1 MKKTVLI
8 FGISS
13 FLGSNLAQ
21 LLEKEYRVI
30 GTYFKTPVNYPGIT
44 CYPCDVL
51 KKDSVNNLTAF
62 IQPDYVIYAVGMNS
76 LTECKLNPK
85 LADALNTSGA
95 INVCV
100 SSDRYNAKFIF
111 FSSAYVM
118 NGEDLI
124 SKENETPFP
133 NSIYGNS
140 LASTEFYV
148 QRSCLNYLILRCS
161 NLYGQSYSH
170 KRPNWFES
178 IQMGIIKNQPILA
191 NEMIR
196 GGFLDV
202 HLAAKI
208 LIQLLK
214 LNVTNRLLHLSSSN
228 HVSRYEFAVK
238 VANVFKKDPSLIQKH
253 SPDFPLSEGTIKS
266 GNILQGQNA
275 IYNFK
280 LDITNIEEVIGQ
292 KMPTIEDSLF
302 YTQKRL
308 LEYSSEKNS

>member
-21 LLEKEYRVI
+21 LLEKEYRII
-30 GTYFKTPVNYPGIT
+30 GTYYKNPVNYPGMT

-62 IQPDYVIYAVGMNS
+62 IRPDFIIYAVGMNS
-76 LTECKLNPK
+76 LSSCMKQPK
-85 LADALNTSGA
+85 LADALNTAGA

-118 NGEDLI
+118 GGEDVFY
-124 SKENETPFP
+124 KENETPFP

-161 NLYGQSYSH
+161 NLYGLSYLH
-170 KRPNWFES
+170 LHPNWFEI
-178 IQMGIIKNQPILA
+178 IQMGYIKEQPIMA
-191 NEMIR
+191 NDVVQ

-202 HLAAKI
+202 HLAGKI
-208 LIQLLK
+208 LMQLLK
-214 LNVTNRLLHLSSSN
+214 SNVTNRLLHISSSDYC
-228 HVSRYEFAVK
+228 SRFQFAQ
-238 VANVFKKDPSLIQKH
+238 AMAQVFKKDQSLIQKH
-253 SPDFPLSEGTIKS
+253 LSEFPLLEGTIKS
-266 GNILQGQNA
+266 TNNKDQNSV
-275 IYNFK
+275 YSFK
-280 LDITNIEEVIGQ
+280 LDVSNLEQLLGQ
-292 KMPTIEDSLF
+292 KMPSIEDSLM
-302 YTQKRL
+302 YTYKRL
-308 LEYSSEKNS
+308 SGFTNEKSSL

>member
-21 LLEKEYRVI
+21 LLEKEFRVV

-62 IQPDYVIYAVGMNS
+62 IQPDYIIYAVGMNS
-76 LTECKLNPK
+76 LTECKLNPTI
-85 LADALNTSGA
+85 ADALNTSGA

-118 NGEDLI
+118 SGEDVI
-124 SKENETPFP
+124 YKEHETPFP

-161 NLYGQSYSH
+161 NLYGLSYTNN
-170 KRPNWFES
+170 RPNWFES
-178 IQMGIIKNQPILA
+178 IQMGYLKNETIQA
-191 NEMIR
+191 NDMVR

-202 HLAAKI
+202 QLAGKV

-214 LNVTNRLLHLSSSN
+214 LNITNRLLHLSSSN
-228 HVSRYEFAVK
+228 HFSRYEFALK
-238 VANVFKKDPSLIQKH
+238 VASLYKKDQSLIQKY
-253 SPDFPLSEGTIKS
+253 SPDFPVSEGTIKS
-266 GNILQGQNA
+266 ANNLQGQKL

-280 LDITNIEEVIGQ
+280 LDISNMENVIAQ
-292 KMPTIEDSLF
+292 KMPTIEESLF
-302 YTQKRL
+302 FTQKRL
-308 LEYSSEKNS
+308 YEFSSEKNS